1 MGKGLGD
8 GEAAE
13 KGRLFIELYFISW
26 CDFLCSARTI
36 SSLRTVAILE
46 FTHPNSSSVWYSFLP
61 LNMFLNQK
69 WCLPLWDLE
78 PSGHISKGAEM
89 VLWGKCTH
97 RPLGGRRGDHIKYRM
112 LKKKKNTGCSR
123 LPWWSGGS
131 DSALPMRG
139 ARFRFL
145 VRELDPTCFH

>member
-13 KGRLFIELYFISW
+13 KGRLFIDLYFISW

-78 PSGHISKGAEM
+78 PSGHINKGAEM

-112 LKKKKNTGCSR
+112 LKKKKIQDAQDFPGGPVVQTLLSQCEGPGFDS
-123 LPWWSGGS
+123 WSGN
-131 DSALPMRG
+131 
-139 ARFRFL
+139 
-145 VRELDPTCFH
+145 